1 MTKREKRNLI
11 IFVLVLTSLLFSLS
25 VLVWLRMKFEWEKKV
40 SIEKVVNSF
49 DALAIIGSPRNI
61 KQVNFNSVEKLASQ
75 SLSDYIKNIFI
86 SKIVEGKG
94 EILIYPFYYSLNYSE
109 WKKQLNSFD
118 KRELKSGNEIL
129 GYIYLD
135 LDIKNILLIKY
146 AILLISIL
154 LIFTVGLVLL
164 RLFGQ
169 EKVISKTTIE
179 LEEKKKEMINL
190 ERLALAGQLTANI
203 FHDIKKPVLNIKNE
217 IADVREKNLKDESP
231 NIIKSFLENISNQIG
246 FFFSMLKDLNLE
258 KFVSKSESDNEYL
271 NVNETI
277 ISSLN
282 LVKYEQKDIDV
293 RLELDKTL
301 PPILMNP
308 TRLIQ
313 VFSNIILNAY
323 QAMNGKGELVINTK
337 KFDSTI
343 QIRIK
348 DNGPGLDAKS
358 KEEIFT
364 PFFTTK
370 KEKEGTGLGLY
381 ICKTIIDDVN
391 GKIIVNS
398 DEGKGCEFIIELPVD
413 VKV

>member
-61 KQVNFNSVEKLASQ
+61 KQVDFNSIEKLASQ
-75 SLSDYIKNIFI
+75 SLSDYIKDIFI
-86 SKIVEGKG
+86 SKIVEGNG
-94 EILIYPFYYSLNYSE
+94 EILIYPFYYSLNYPE
-109 WKKQLNSFD
+109 WKKQMNSFD

-217 IADVREKNLKDESP
+217 VEDVREKNLKDESP

-258 KFVSKSESDNEYL
+258 RFVSKSESDNEYL
-271 NVNETI
+271 NVNDTI

-282 LVKYEQKDIDV
+282 LVKYEQKDVNV
-293 RLELDKTL
+293 RLELNKTL
-301 PPILMNP
+301 PPVLMNP

-323 QAMNGKGELVINTK
+323 QAMNGKGELIINTK
-337 KFDSTI
+337 KIDSTI

-391 GKIIVNS
+391 GTIIVNS
-398 DEGKGCEFIIELPVD
+398 DEGRGCEFVIELPVD

>member
-61 KQVNFNSVEKLASQ
+61 KQVNFNSIEKLASQ

-86 SKIVEGKG
+86 SKMVEGKG
-94 EILIYPFYYSLNYSE
+94 EIFIYPFYYSLNYPE
-109 WKKQLNSFD
+109 WKKQLNSFN

-391 GKIIVNS
+391 GTIIVNS
-398 DEGKGCEFIIELPVD
+398 DEGRGCEFVIELPVD
-413 VKV
+413 VKA

>member
-49 DALAIIGSPRNI
+49 DTLAIIGSPRNI
-61 KQVNFNSVEKLASQ
+61 KQVNFTSIEKLASQ
-75 SLSDYIKNIFI
+75 SLSDYIKKIFI

-94 EILIYPFYYSLNYSE
+94 EILIYPFYYSLNYPE
-109 WKKQLNSFD
+109 WKKQLNDFN

-154 LIFTVGLVLL
+154 LISTVGLVLL

-217 IADVREKNLKDESP
+217 IEDVREKNLKDESS
-231 NIIKSFLENISNQIG
+231 NIIKSFLENISNQIS

-271 NVNETI
+271 DVNDTI
-277 ISSLN
+277 MSSLN
-282 LVKYEQKDIDV
+282 LVKYEQKDV
-293 RLELDKTL
+293 NVKLELDKTL

-337 KFDSTI
+337 KIDPTI

-398 DEGKGCEFIIELPVD
+398 EEGKGCEFIIKLPAD
-413 VKV
+413 VKA